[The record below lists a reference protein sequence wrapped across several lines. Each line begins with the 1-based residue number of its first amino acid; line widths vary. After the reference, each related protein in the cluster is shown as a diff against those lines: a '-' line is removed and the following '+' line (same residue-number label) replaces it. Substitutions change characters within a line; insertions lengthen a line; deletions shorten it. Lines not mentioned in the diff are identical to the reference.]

1 MLPLPPRQNAW
12 TVRAE
17 NRPRCRLP
25 QTGVRGIATRPSVGE
40 IASDV
45 LAPEVKSQRRRQTLL
60 EMTSARSGLE
70 IEFKRDG
77 QSAIFAWTKRTSSVK
92 WAVSA
97 LPSGAHPG
105 NLRRKLMRKVPLSL
119 AIALLFAGSAALTAD
134 AQTSSGAGCCAELH
148 ADRTGGVPGMGT
160 LLSAWICPRVRP
172 VPMLV
177 SSLLVTDMR
186 TARPH

>member
-1 MLPLPPRQNAW
+1 MLPLPPRQKCMGA
-12 TVRAE
+12 RAE

-70 IEFKRDG
+70 IEFKLDG

-97 LPSGAHPG
+97 LPSGAHPA
-105 NLRRKLMRKVPLSL
+105 NLGRKLILKVSLIL

-134 AQTSSGAGCCAELH
+134 AQTSRGANNIAGAAQNFTPIEPEACRGWGPYC
-148 ADRTGGVPGMGT
+148 RPGFV
-160 LLSAWICPRVRP
+160 RVCGRFRCWCRP
-172 VPMLV
+172 CW
-177 SSLLVTDMR
+177 
-186 TARPH
+186 